1 MRISKE
7 KSHPSADTLAGLHG
21 SFHCAGPWE
30 DLIWGLCSGLVT
42 HVQEGRTQTETG
54 QQRAAAMTGKPESG
68 QRARPRGT
76 DEQRYDRS
84 PQTQERERRGQESCS
99 GSGTMLAQEQTQAN
113 TFRLKSRESCYYHS
127 EFWASFLMGIQK
139 AAKIVLGCSSISHEV
154 VFCGNSE
161 VLSPSRKVLQHVLP
175 RAQTQQSIPSQK
187 YRVSSCSV

>member
-7 KSHPSADTLAGLHG
+7 KSHPSEDTLAGLHG

-76 DEQRYDRS
+76 ETSRD
-84 PQTQERERRGQESCS
+84 TIILHKHRRGRGED
-99 GSGTMLAQEQTQAN
+99 
-113 TFRLKSRESCYYHS
+113 RR
-127 EFWASFLMGIQK
+127 
-139 AAKIVLGCSSISHEV
+139 AA
-154 VFCGNSE
+154 
-161 VLSPSRKVLQHVLP
+161 
-175 RAQTQQSIPSQK
+175 RAQGQCWHRNKHKPIRSG
-187 YRVSSCSV
+187 